1 MAESVAMSE
10 IRKIKNENSLR
21 YRKMSSDELAK
32 ELDKS
37 AKRFIKRMSRDIKVV
52 SSPNRQNIKNF

>member
-1 MAESVAMSE
+1 MTESVAMSE

-32 ELDKS
+32 EFDES
-37 AKRFIKRMSRDIKVV
+37 IKRFIKRMSKDIKVV
-52 SSPNRQNIKNF
+52 SIPNKQN